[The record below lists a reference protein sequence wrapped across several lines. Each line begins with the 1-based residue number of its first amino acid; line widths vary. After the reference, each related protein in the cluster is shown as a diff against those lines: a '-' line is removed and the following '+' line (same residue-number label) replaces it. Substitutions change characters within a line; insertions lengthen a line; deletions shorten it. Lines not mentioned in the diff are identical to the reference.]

1 MHVDFAHA
9 RDDQYEWECK
19 QRQIQ
24 REQRHRERLMR
35 DNDRDVSPSAP
46 SHFTESEAN
55 SVLEKLKGWNRFLS
69 LTSRYFKLSMFME
82 RRPKFKPTLG
92 CPLISE
98 TESSNLF
105 F

>member
-1 MHVDFAHA
+1 METVLIFTGYRIRLGSSSDAPNTGRLHVDFAHA

-35 DNDRDVSPSAP
+35 DSDRDVSPSAP

-55 SVLEKLKGWNRFLS
+55 SVLEKLKG
-69 LTSRYFKLSMFME
+69 
-82 RRPKFKPTLG
+82 
-92 CPLISE
+92 
-98 TESSNLF
+98 
-105 F
+105 